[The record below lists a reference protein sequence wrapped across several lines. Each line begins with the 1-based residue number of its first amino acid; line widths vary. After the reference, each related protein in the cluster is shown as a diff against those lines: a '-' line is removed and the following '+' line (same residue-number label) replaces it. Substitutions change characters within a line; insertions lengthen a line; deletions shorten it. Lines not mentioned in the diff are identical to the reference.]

1 MFFNLSLLRR
11 GAAGGEVKSDMTTS
25 VLNLDRVLVDCLERF
40 ADKKMRFISP
50 ELSLLCIGQQ
60 LWK

>member
-1 MFFNLSLLRR
+1 
-11 GAAGGEVKSDMTTS
+11 
-25 VLNLDRVLVDCLERF
+25 VDCLERF